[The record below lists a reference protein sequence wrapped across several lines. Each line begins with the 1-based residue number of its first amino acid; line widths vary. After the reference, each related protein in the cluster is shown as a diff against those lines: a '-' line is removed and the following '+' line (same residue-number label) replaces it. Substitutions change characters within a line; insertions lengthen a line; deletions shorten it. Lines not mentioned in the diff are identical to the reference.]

1 MTQLP
6 TFKLEKFLNQWEF
19 KSRYLLCCSDGESM
33 TMQDLLSM
41 ADEGDQHL
49 WKTLDFKYTEPK
61 GHPKVLEAIAQHY
74 NGQGG
79 LTFDASQIVTFA
91 GAEEAI
97 FCTLMTLINP
107 GDHVITLSPNYES
120 LEKLPR
126 HFGADVSVLEL
137 QEADHWRLDLRALE
151 KMITPKTT
159 MIILNYPHNPTGSH
173 LSFKEM
179 QTIVEVAR
187 AHNLY
192 LFNDEVYRFMEIDPL
207 DRIPPVACLYEK
219 GISVSVMTK
228 AYGLAGLRVGWVAHQ
243 NNKLLSSI
251 LNTKFYTSICNSA
264 PSEILALIALK
275 NSSKI
280 IEKAQILRQKNLR
293 LLDAFLMRHKDHLS
307 WVRPKA
313 GCIGLIRIKDT
324 TINAEALST
333 QALDQEGVLIM
344 PASLMG
350 GRSEH
355 FRVGFGRENF
365 EESLHHFEKVINRCF
380 A

>member
-19 KSRYLLCCSDGESM
+19 KSRYLLCCSDVESM
-33 TMQDLLSM
+33 TMKDLLRLS
-41 ADEGDQHL
+41 DEGDQYL
-49 WKTLDFKYTEPK
+49 WESLDFKYTEPK
-61 GHPKVLEAIAQHY
+61 GHPKVLEAIAQQY
-74 NGQGG
+74 DGQSG
-79 LTFDASQIVTFA
+79 TPFDASQIVTFA

-97 FCTLMTLINP
+97 FCTFMTLINP
-107 GDHVITLSPNYES
+107 GNHVITLSPNYES

-137 QEADHWRLDLRALE
+137 QEADHWHLDLDALK

-173 LSFKEM
+173 LSLDEM
-179 QTIVEVAR
+179 QAIVEVAR

-192 LFNDEVYRFMEIDPL
+192 LFNDEVYRLMEIDPL
-207 DRIPPVACLYEK
+207 DRLPPVACLYEK
-219 GISVSVMTK
+219 GISISVMTK
-228 AYGLAGLRVGWVAHQ
+228 AYGLAGLRVGWVVSQ
-243 NNKLLSSI
+243 NKNLLASI

-275 NSSKI
+275 NASKI
-280 IEKAQILRQKNLR
+280 IEKARTLTQKNLTI
-293 LLDAFLMRHKDHLS
+293 LDAFLARHQDHLS

-313 GCIGLIRIKDT
+313 GCIGLIRIKDV
-324 TINAEALST
+324 AMSADMLST
-333 QALDQEGVLIM
+333 QALEQEGVLIM
-344 PASLMG
+344 PAQLMG
-350 GRSEH
+350 GKSEH

-365 EESLHHFEKVINRCF
+365 EESLRHFEKVIKGCF
-380 A
+380 S